1 MSDTQGFL
9 EPGSAF
15 LSTTRALK
23 QHLAS
28 YSLIR
33 RESPLIS
40 TVSSLPT
47 ISLFCWFVQ
56 ISVCPSAFHLP
67 CRPRI
72 GLSSM
77 PSLETDPTWDLL
89 FLAH

>member
-15 LSTTRALK
+15 LSTARALN

-33 RESPLIS
+33 RESPLVS
-40 TVSSLPT
+40 TVSPPFLFSVGLPRYLPAHL
-47 ISLFCWFVQ
+47 LFTFPADPEL
-56 ISVCPSAFHLP
+56 VCPQCLV
-67 CRPRI
+67 
-72 GLSSM
+72 
-77 PSLETDPTWDLL
+77 
-89 FLAH
+89 